1 MGNQMVSYILLCTRF
16 FYKQHFFSTQP
27 QCLLAFSWIELQTLP
42 RCCLI
47 HSSIIILRNILYLVY
62 SCPCLGLGLFMSYL
76 GDPFF
81 FFSLIFIV
89 INRITSLK
97 QTHLFFIHI
106 LEYLLLFLDDNK
118 MKKADD
124 FQIAKVQPQCVA

>member
-1 MGNQMVSYILLCTRF
+1 MVSCILLCTRF
-16 FYKQHFFSTQP
+16 FYKQHFFSTQL
-27 QCLLAFSWIELQTLP
+27 QCLLAFSWIELQTLL

-124 FQIAKVQPQCVA
+124 FQIAKVQPQRVA

>member
-1 MGNQMVSYILLCTRF
+1 
-16 FYKQHFFSTQP
+16 
-27 QCLLAFSWIELQTLP
+27 
-42 RCCLI
+42 
-47 HSSIIILRNILYLVY
+47 
-62 SCPCLGLGLFMSYL
+62 MSYL